1 MVPLL
6 YRFVQIKASTLNW
19 LKTTAILL
27 GEGNLRFSIK
37 YLARDDSG
45 LNLSVIP
52 LLGHHLFFYLEL
64 PLDAFK
70 KFVWFEKTSN

>member
-19 LKTTAILL
+19 LKTTVILL

-52 LLGHHLFFYLEL
+52 LLRHHLFFLFRI
-64 PLDAFK
+64 AFRCILK
-70 KFVWFEKTSN
+70 IHLA